1 MAEIGTVIAVMQLAD
16 RVVGLCKYWIEAVR
30 DAPSDLRSI
39 LLETSM
45 LQTIFCNVRFLIS
58 CDDTSSTA
66 LNSLSQDDGPID
78 RCQQILLG
86 LVSLIPGEGAYTDF
100 SSVLTR
106 EKMATMTARL
116 AWPFRQSKARKL
128 LEELGR
134 YKSAITLAL
143 TTDSM

>member
-1 MAEIGTVIAVMQLAD
+1 MAELGTVIAVVQLAD
-16 RVVGLCKYWIEAVR
+16 RVIGLCKYWIEAVR

-45 LQTIFCNVRFLIS
+45 LQTIFYNIEFLIS
-58 CDDTSSTA
+58 CDATSSTA
-66 LNSLSQDDGPID
+66 LSSLAQDDGPID
-78 RCQQILLG
+78 HCHQILIG
-86 LVSLIPGEGAYTDF
+86 LVSLIPAQDASTDY
-100 SSVLTR
+100 SSVSTR
-106 EKMATMTARL
+106 EKMATMATRL

-143 TTDSM
+143 TADSM